1 MKKINRKNRHLV
13 DRTLFYQYCLIALL
27 VAVWI
32 PLPVINFDEH
42 HDGLILSTIRLTKT
56 ALFQSGEYPFNQYG
70 PFWVI
75 PFVLLSLL
83 VPKAFLFL
91 GVRFLT
97 VFFYIFSAFLL
108 WKIARL
114 FLSKKM
120 ANVVIILFLGSQ
132 PFVTEY
138 GSSLVPWPSSVTM
151 PLILAVAYFSI
162 LQITDS
168 TLTKNLSKMPI
179 YVGMLLPMII
189 LTRIQ
194 VGVLLTV
201 ISLIALHY
209 SKQEFRFLKFLI
221 GFIGSIIPIF
231 IYLNNFGWLKTAFYD
246 QVVFASTYLSADKST
261 FPIPIFT
268 LVGIVFFFLILAI
281 GPKVFRNLHIIKIK
295 TILLIISVIFV
306 LSILYL
312 MYSRSIPF
320 LSSVVVITRRFWITF
335 AISSLLFLSVKLF
348 YSKFKKCKFNPAPTR
363 FSISL
368 IMLLLFAVGFQSQV
382 YPLFDQMH
390 FWWGSPLTFLIAV
403 IVYKDNF
410 GIFFSG
416 LINRSMF
423 TFLGTSLLLISILV
437 PWTAQLTS
445 DKKVLPTEIGRYIYA
460 NQQNAQYQQELQ
472 DFFHTNIDNG
482 ARVLNLC
489 DDTNIFFEGD
499 RYISASRFFVY
510 WGEQMSHAP
519 NINQS
524 FLDSEPDIVLTCGLT
539 HAPSLRIKQEKMQQ
553 LILEKIIG
561 KNEDPKRYT
570 GQANKIWSIYKVKNN
585 S

>member
-1 MKKINRKNRHLV
+1 MKKVHRKNRQLV
-13 DRTLFYQYCLIALL
+13 DFTLIYQYCLIALL
-27 VAVWI
+27 LAIWA
-32 PLPVINFDEH
+32 PLPFINFNEH

-56 ALFQSGEYPFNQYG
+56 SLFQSGEYPFNQYG

-114 FLSKKM
+114 FLNKKM
-120 ANVVIILFLGSQ
+120 ANVVVIFFLGSQ

-138 GSSLVPWPSSVTM
+138 GSSLVPWPSSVIM
-151 PLILAVAYFSI
+151 PFSLAVAYFSI
-162 LQITDS
+162 LQITES
-168 TLTKNLSKMPI
+168 NLTENLPKMPI

-201 ISLIALHY
+201 VSLLALHY
-209 SKQEFRFLKFLI
+209 SKQEFRIVKFLI
-221 GFIGSIIPIF
+221 GFIGSTIPII
-231 IYLNNFGWLKTAFYD
+231 IYLDHFGWLKAAFYD
-246 QVVFASTYLSADKST
+246 QIVFASTYLSADKST
-261 FPIPIFT
+261 FPKPIFT
-268 LVGIVFFFLILAI
+268 LVGIVFFFLILTI
-281 GPKVFRNLHIIKIK
+281 GPKVLMNLHIIKIK
-295 TILLIISVIFV
+295 TIILIISAIFV
-306 LSILYL
+306 LSVLFL
-312 MYSRSIPF
+312 MHSRSIPF

-348 YSKFKKCKFNPAPTR
+348 YSNFKKHKFNPAPTR

-368 IMLLLFAVGFQSQV
+368 IMLLLFAISFQSQV

-390 FWWGSPLTFLIAV
+390 FWWGSPLTFLVAI

-416 LINRSMF
+416 LINRSIF
-423 TFLGTSLLLISILV
+423 TYLGTSLFLISILI
-437 PWTAQLTS
+437 PWTAQLSS

-460 NQQNAQYQQELQ
+460 NQQNAQYQKELQ
-472 DFFHTNIDNG
+472 DFFHTNIDDG

-499 RYISASRFFVY
+499 RYVSASRFFVY

-524 FLDSEPDIVLTCGLT
+524 FLDSKPDIVLTCGLT
-539 HAPSLRIKQEKMQQ
+539 HAPGLRIKQEEMQQ
-553 LILEKIIG
+553 LILEKIIS
-561 KNEDPKRYT
+561 KKEDPKRYT